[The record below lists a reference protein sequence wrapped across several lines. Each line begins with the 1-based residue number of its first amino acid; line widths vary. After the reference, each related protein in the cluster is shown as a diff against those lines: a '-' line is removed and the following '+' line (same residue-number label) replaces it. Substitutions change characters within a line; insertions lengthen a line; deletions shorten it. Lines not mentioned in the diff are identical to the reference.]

1 MLRSTPKASDLRPL
15 IACLAGIQGLLLLSH
30 QARLA
35 PDPFSHTYMLITSSK
50 PNFPAWDLPPA
61 LPGVGLFTVS
71 GTWWT
76 VTWDALWKLL
86 PLPFHDHTSG
96 LPSCAGACQPGTS
109 TGSPLSIHT
118 WPLPSCTNATAWGSC
133 WALSLSLF
141 LSFHSFIRTSTAYL
155 LGAKDS

>member
-35 PDPFSHTYMLITSSK
+35 PDTFSHTYMLITSSK

-86 PLPFHDHTSG
+86 PLPFHDHTFRPALLCRSLPTRHISYRKPSQHPHVATPFLHQCHRMG
-96 LPSCAGACQPGTS
+96 LLLGP
-109 TGSPLSIHT
+109 
-118 WPLPSCTNATAWGSC
+118 
-133 WALSLSLF
+133 LSLSL
-141 LSFHSFIRTSTAYL
+141 SFFPFFHTDIYCL
-155 LGAKDS
+155 LTRC